1 MKGTCCTEVWGK
13 AFKVKGTARA
23 KPVGWEPARPGVRP
37 WFMEQNKAH
46 SEGKTTAKARLRK
59 NCEAENVHSDF
70 LFPFFSYLVLLYW
83 WFPGLIESSG
93 CFSSRLLLLLLSR
106 FSRVRLCATP

>member
-1 MKGTCCTEVWGK
+1 MNRSVQGREPGDGVE

-23 KPVGWEPARPGVRP
+23 KAVGWKQARPGVMP

-46 SEGKTTAKARLRK
+46 SGGKTMAKARLRQ

-70 LFPFFSYLVLLYW
+70 LFPFFS
-83 WFPGLIESSG
+83 
-93 CFSSRLLLLLLSR
+93 
-106 FSRVRLCATP
+106 